1 MDPTTVLPQ
10 ARSALEATARR
21 TAGLIRSLPDLDG
34 RIPASEWT
42 VREAAVHLVN
52 HAGLH
57 TEIAEGLASPIGS
70 VAPEALAAENAARI
84 ADIPEAG
91 TEKVASLLTDA
102 VAGLLEATADR
113 SGHQPVQFHAGVSL
127 DLADLVCI
135 SLGEQL
141 LHGYDI
147 ATAAGV
153 PWPIEPLHADLVI
166 HGYGPYYG
174 SMVDPWTARGVTA
187 SVGIDLRGGSSFGVR
202 FDDGGYRVGPP
213 GPDTVDGTISA
224 DPVAF
229 LLMWSG
235 RMSTWEAVALNLY
248 VAGGRDPGLALR
260 FMDLF
265 AKP

>member
-1 MDPTTVLPQ
+1 MVPTTVLPQ
-10 ARSALEATARR
+10 ARSALEATAWR

-70 VAPEALAAENAARI
+70 VATEALAAENAARI

-91 TEKVASLLTDA
+91 AEKVASLLTDA
-102 VAGLLEATADR
+102 VAGLLEATANR
-113 SGHQPVQFHAGVSL
+113 SAHQPVQFHAGVSI
-127 DLADLVCI
+127 DLAALVCI

-147 ATAAGV
+147 ATALGA
-153 PWPIEPLHADLVI
+153 PWPIEPVHADLVVY
-166 HGYGPYYG
+166 GYGPYYG
-174 SMVDPWTARGVTA
+174 TMVDPEMAHGVTA
-187 SVGIDLRGGSSFGVR
+187 GCGVNLRGGSSFTVR
-202 FDDGGYRVGPP
+202 FDDGRYRLEPPRSGP
-213 GPDTVDGTISA
+213 VDCTISA

-229 LLMWSG
+229 LLVWSG
-235 RMSTWEAVALNLY
+235 RMSPWEAIALNLY
-248 VAGGRDPGLALR
+248 VADGKDSSLGLH
-260 FMDLF
+260 FMELF
-265 AKP
+265 APP

>member
-1 MDPTTVLPQ
+1 MDPTTVLSQ

-52 HAGLH
+52 QAGLH

-70 VAPEALAAENAARI
+70 VDRDALAAENAARI
-84 ADIPEAG
+84 ADIPETDA
-91 TEKVASLLTDA
+91 TKVASLLTDA
-102 VAGLLEATADR
+102 VAGLLEATANR
-113 SGHQPVQFHAGVSL
+113 PAHQPVQFHAGVSL
-127 DLADLVCI
+127 DLAALVCI

-147 ATAAGV
+147 ATAVGA
-153 PWPIEPLHADLVI
+153 PWPIEPVHADLVV

-174 SMVDPWTARGVTA
+174 SMVDPEMARGVTA
-187 SVGIDLRGGSSFGVR
+187 TFGVDLRDGSSFTVR
-202 FDDGGYRVGPP
+202 FHDGGHRLEPSRSGP
-213 GPDTVDGTISA
+213 VDCTISA

-235 RMSTWEAVALNLY
+235 RMSAWEAIALNLY
-248 VAGGRDPGLALR
+248 VADGKDSRLGPR

-265 AKP
+265 AAP

>member
-1 MDPTTVLPQ
+1 MDSTTVLSQ

-34 RIPASEWT
+34 RIPGSAWT

-57 TEIAEGLASPIGS
+57 TEIAEGLASPIER
-70 VAPEALAAENAARI
+70 VAREALAAENAARI

-91 TEKVASLLTDA
+91 AEKVASLLTDA
-102 VAGLLEATADR
+102 VAGLLEATANR

-127 DLADLVCI
+127 DLAALVCI

-147 ATAAGV
+147 ATALGA
-153 PWPIEPLHADLVI
+153 PWPIRPGHADLVI
-166 HGYGPYYG
+166 HGYGPYYE
-174 SMVDPWTARGVTA
+174 SVVDPEMARGVTA
-187 SVGIDLRGGSSFGVR
+187 SFGIDLRGGSSFAVR
-202 FDDGGYRVGPP
+202 FNDGAYRLEPPRSGP
-213 GPDTVDGTISA
+213 VDSAISA

-235 RMSTWEAVALNLY
+235 RMTLWEAIALNLY
-248 VAGGRDPGLALR
+248 VADGQGSRLGLH
-260 FMDLF
+260 FMELF
-265 AKP
+265 EYP